1 MKTKLLA
8 GFIFMFLFSLS
19 IQAQEG
25 IRFGVLGGV
34 NFQNINGKDNDG
46 NKFENDLKPGFHAG
60 VNAILGIAPEF
71 YLQPGIL
78 FSTKGCK
85 FEDSDLKLNV
95 SYLEIPLNFLYRGEL
110 GNGYVLVGFGPY
122 LGFGLSG
129 KLKTG
134 EGHSVDVE
142 FSNEYSTGSIVT
154 MKRFDAGA
162 NVFAGYELSSGIF
175 FQLNTQLGLLK
186 INPEATGKLTW
197 KNTGF
202 GLSAGYR
209 F

>member
-1 MKTKLLA
+1 MKTKLFT
-8 GFIFMFLFSLS
+8 GFIFMFLFALS

-25 IRFGVLGGV
+25 VRFGVLGGV
-34 NFQNINGKDNDG
+34 NFQNINGKNNDG
-46 NKFENDLKPGFHAG
+46 DKLGNDLKPGFHAG

-85 FEDSDLKLNV
+85 LEETDIKLNV

-110 GNGYVLVGFGPY
+110 GDGFVLIGFGPY
-122 LGFGLSG
+122 LGFGLAG
-129 KLKTG
+129 KLKDSDG
-134 EGHSVDVE
+134 NSADIV
-142 FSNEYSTGSIVT
+142 FSNEPGTDGTIN
-154 MKRFDAGA
+154 MRRFDAGA

-175 FQLNTQLGLLK
+175 FQLNTQLGLLG
-186 INPEATGKLTW
+186 INPETSGSGTW

>member
-46 NKFENDLKPGFHAG
+46 DKFENDLKPGFHAG

-129 KLKTG
+129 KMKTG

>member
-1 MKTKLLA
+1 
-8 GFIFMFLFSLS
+8 MFLFSLS

-46 NKFENDLKPGFHAG
+46 DKFENDLKPGFHAG

-129 KLKTG
+129 KMKTG

>member
-1 MKTKLLA
+1 MKTKLFA
-8 GFIFMFLFSLS
+8 GFIFMVLFSLS

-25 IRFGVLGGV
+25 TRFGVLGGV

-46 NKFENDLKPGFHAG
+46 DKFENDLKPGFHAG

-85 FEDSDLKLNV
+85 LEDSDLKLNV

>member
-1 MKTKLLA
+1 
-8 GFIFMFLFSLS
+8 MFLFSLS

>member
-1 MKTKLLA
+1 MKTKLFA
-8 GFIFMFLFSLS
+8 GFIFMVLFSLS

-25 IRFGVLGGV
+25 TRFGVLGGV

-46 NKFENDLKPGFHAG
+46 DKFENDLKPGFHAG

-85 FEDSDLKLNV
+85 LEDSDLKLNV

-129 KLKTG
+129 KLKTDD
-134 EGHSVDVE
+134 GHSIDVE
-142 FSNEYSTGSIVT
+142 FSNEYVTGSIVT

>member
-1 MKTKLLA
+1 MKTKLFA
-8 GFIFMFLFSLS
+8 GFIFMVLFSLS

-25 IRFGVLGGV
+25 TRFGVLGGV

-46 NKFENDLKPGFHAG
+46 DKFENDLKPGFHAG

-71 YLQPGIL
+71 YLQSGVL

-85 FEDSDLKLNV
+85 LEDSDLKLNV

-129 KLKTG
+129 KLKTDD
-134 EGHSVDVE
+134 GHSIDVE
-142 FSNEYSTGSIVT
+142 FSNEYVTGSIVT

>member
-1 MKTKLLA
+1 MKTKLFA
-8 GFIFMFLFSLS
+8 GFIFMVLFSLS

-25 IRFGVLGGV
+25 TRFGVLGGV

-46 NKFENDLKPGFHAG
+46 DKFENDLKPGFHAG

-78 FSTKGCK
+78 FSTKGCIL
-85 FEDSDLKLNV
+85 EDSDLKLNV

-129 KLKTG
+129 KLKTDD
-134 EGHSVDVE
+134 GHSIDVE
-142 FSNEYSTGSIVT
+142 FSNEYVTGSIVT